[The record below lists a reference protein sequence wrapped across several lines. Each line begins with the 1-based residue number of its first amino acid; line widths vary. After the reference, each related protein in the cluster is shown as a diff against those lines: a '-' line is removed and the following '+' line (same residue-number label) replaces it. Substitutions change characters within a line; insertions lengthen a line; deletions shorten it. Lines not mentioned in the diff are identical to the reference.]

1 MFNRDEPDREKLV
14 FVTVKASD
22 QGRPPLEDVC
32 TIKVKIKVGSLWHT
46 THTIHTTHTL
56 HTLHTLHTV
65 KSAHC
70 TLFTLD
76 TLSTANL
83 VNAVSLAL

>member
-32 TIKVKIKVGSLWHT
+32 TIKVKIKVGVAAL
-46 THTIHTTHTL
+46 
-56 HTLHTLHTV
+56 
-65 KSAHC
+65 AEHC
-70 TLFTLD
+70 KLCKLP
-76 TLSTANL
+76 SEL
-83 VNAVSLAL
+83 V